1 MATTDLK
8 SLLKLTH
15 YRWILLFASNY
26 YNTPDIFQACH
37 YHAEKGLK
45 KEPNDTGGPDL
56 NTKILELQVA
66 IRNSER
72 EKVSKWCVTQCL
84 QSSIFLLAAPT
95 SKGNFFIDTVV
106 ITLNSKIAISSPGE
120 GRGEI
125 EQVA

>member
-1 MATTDLK
+1 MTDG
-8 SLLKLTH
+8 SYFCLKLLQHTC
-15 YRWILLFASNY
+15 F
-26 YNTPDIFQACH
+26 FQACH

-72 EKVSKWCVTQCL
+72 EKVSKWCVTQYL
-84 QSSIFLLAAPT
+84 QSNIVLLAAPT
-95 SKGNFFIDTVV
+95 SKGNFFIDTL
-106 ITLNSKIAISSPGE
+106 ITANSKIAISISSPGE